1 MTCKIISDETIR
13 RRDVRLKMEWHDIEA
28 LIARHA
34 MEQIGAPSGV
44 RIDVKLSQVE
54 EGSPS
59 YRVGKWTAAIEI
71 TMPVD

>member
-1 MTCKIISDETIR
+1 MTCKVISDETIR

-34 MEQIGAPSGV
+34 MEQIAAPSGCK
-44 RIDVKLSQVE
+44 IGVKLSQVE

-59 YRVGKWTAAIEI
+59 YRVEKWTAAIEI